1 MNATQIEHLREG
13 LRNPES
19 VITPEME
26 DDFNERVKQILWY

>member
-13 LRNPES
+13 LKDPES

-26 DDFNERVKQILWY
+26 DDFNERVKQIL